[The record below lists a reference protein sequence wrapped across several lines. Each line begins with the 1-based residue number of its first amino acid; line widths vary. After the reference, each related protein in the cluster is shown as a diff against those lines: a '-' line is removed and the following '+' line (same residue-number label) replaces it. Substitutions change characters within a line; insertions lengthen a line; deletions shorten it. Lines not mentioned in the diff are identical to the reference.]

1 MLAMP
6 AFNLASGA
14 LRSLFVDR
22 LDDNPDPLVLA
33 EVEIGRWLEDPMR
46 VDGFGESRHLK
57 TSACCSPGCNPS
69 KTYRRLVANP
79 LRDYQS
85 YCQRVHLNGAEIAT

>member
-33 EVEIGRWLEDPMR
+33 EVEIGRWLEDPIR
-46 VDGFGESRHLK
+46 IDGFGESRHRRPVPRILEPGLCRFLCR
-57 TSACCSPGCNPS
+57 SVVFSP
-69 KTYRRLVANP
+69 
-79 LRDYQS
+79 
-85 YCQRVHLNGAEIAT
+85 

>member
-33 EVEIGRWLEDPMR
+33 EVEIGRWVEDPIR
-46 VDGFGESRHLK
+46 IDGFGESRH
-57 TSACCSPGCNPS
+57 TCSKNTPTDAVPVFVPVDGDLS
-69 KTYRRLVANP
+69 V
-79 LRDYQS
+79 
-85 YCQRVHLNGAEIAT
+85 I